1 MEIMPHGRVTS
12 THPRRQGVGF
22 VAARALMLIAL
33 FTGCT
38 SSDFRRESTV
48 VIASGADLE
57 SANPLVTVH
66 PLARQVQR
74 YALFVT
80 LTRYDS
86 LLSAQP
92 YFARSWEW
100 SADRRKL
107 TLALFRGLNWH
118 DGQPTTAQDV
128 AFSIS
133 AARNPSTGFFRRA
146 DLDNIANVAVN
157 NDTSVTIEFR
167 TPELRF
173 PLVFSELPIAPA
185 HILSGVEPSRLRGH
199 DFGFAPVGNGPFRF
213 EERRPR
219 QLWTFVANESFPVE
233 LGGPPRIGRLVVAVV
248 DEATTKFAGL
258 VSGELDMAGISPS
271 MAELTERDPQL
282 RVVSYPV
289 AFTTTLVFNAE
300 RDPFIDSKVRRAV
313 AASINRQRL
322 IDVALAGFGTAAQG
336 PVPPSHP
343 LARLVKRVP
352 VDAGALLDSAGWR
365 RGADGWRTKDG
376 IPLQFT
382 LETVG
387 SGDNAIE
394 QLIQA
399 DLRGQGIRMEIRQLE
414 LGTFLASVRAQ
425 DKTFDAV
432 IAGIPGDVSLS
443 HVAAMFETSQAGGAL
458 DYSGFHDTALDQLF
472 MRARNAAGD
481 AELRAAWAGIED
493 LLYNQAPV
501 AWLYHSRGVQGV
513 RRALTGVEMDL
524 RGELV
529 SLSAWQLS
537 KTAQ

>member
-1 MEIMPHGRVTS
+1 MATMALKTSVLLAVVTS
-12 THPRRQGVGF
+12 
-22 VAARALMLIAL
+22 
-33 FTGCT
+33 CT
-38 SSDFRRESTV
+38 SSDLRRESTV

-92 YFARSWEW
+92 YFARAWEW
-100 SADRRKL
+100 SGDRRRL
-107 TLALFRGLNWH
+107 TLALLSGLEWH
-118 DGQPTTAQDV
+118 DGKPTTASDV
-128 AFSIS
+128 AFSIN
-133 AARNPSTGFFRRA
+133 AARNPATGFFRRA
-146 DLDNIANVAVN
+146 DLGNIANVAVN
-157 NDTSVTIEFR
+157 NDTSVTIEFN

-173 PLVFSELPIAPA
+173 PLVLCELPIAPA
-185 HILSGVEPSRLRGH
+185 HILDGVEPSQLRSHG
-199 DFGFAPVGNGPFRF
+199 FAFAPVGNGPFRF

-219 QLWTFVANESFPVE
+219 QLWTFVANPSFPIE
-233 LGGPPRIGRLVVAVV
+233 LGGPPSIERLVVAVV

-282 RVVSYPV
+282 RIISYPV
-289 AFTTTLVFNAE
+289 AFTNTLVFNTQ
-300 RDPFIDSKVRRAV
+300 RDPFRDARVRRAI

-322 IDVALAGFGTAAQG
+322 IDVALAGFATAAQG

-343 LARLVKRVP
+343 LARLVKRIP
-352 VDAGALLDSAGWR
+352 EDAGALLDSSGWG
-365 RGADGWRTKDG
+365 RGPDGWRAKNG
-376 IPLQFT
+376 VPLRFT

-394 QLIQA
+394 QLVQA
-399 DLRGQGIRMEIRQLE
+399 DLREQGIQMEIRQLE
-414 LGTFLASVRAQ
+414 LGTFLASVRAAN
-425 DKTFDAV
+425 KTFDAV
-432 IAGIPGDVSLS
+432 LAGIPGDVSLS
-443 HVAAMFETSQAGGAL
+443 HVAAMFETSQSGGAL
-458 DYSGFHDTALDQLF
+458 DYSGFHDRGLDELLA
-472 MRARNAAGD
+472 RTRNAASD
-481 AELRAAWAGIED
+481 SELRSAWAGIED
-493 LLYNQAPV
+493 LLLRESPV
-501 AWLYHSRGVQGV
+501 AWLYHSRGVQGL

-529 SLSAWQLS
+529 TLSAWQLQNS
-537 KTAQ
+537 LVQ